1 MKGDLWLAVGDETGN
16 WTDLADPKQFLGTA
30 IVMGKL
36 SDWESALKETFK
48 EQTEQ
53 TIEQRLKKPLQSLS
67 NSNTNK
73 THRIID
79 AINYFKT
86 QSVRGRWALDRMV
99 KGNSPIATLKNELCA
114 NLGWLASHP
123 LLITIGTY
131 GNAEWVKSNLQHT
144 QDNDVVTL
152 GRAYGLLTTLMIPF
166 LKEED
171 HLLVVLN
178 GAKNSPNEESE
189 NYLKDLTSS
198 LENYTQQSLRVWQ
211 RTKMAALNSGIFMD
225 LQQNYLK
232 ETTLDEDVLLNIAD
246 LGATL
251 VGLSQNQDAQIRIYD
266 SNKSW
271 HNVKLFKFEEL
282 LS

>member
-1 MKGDLWLAVGDETGN
+1 MKGDLWLAVGDETGSWN
-16 WTDLADPKQFLGTA
+16 DLADPKQFLGAA

-48 EQTEQ
+48 EQT
-53 TIEQRLKKPLQSLS
+53 IEQRLKQPLQSLS
-67 NSNTNK
+67 NGDTNK
-73 THRIID
+73 KHRIID
-79 AINYFKT
+79 AFNYFKA

-99 KGNSPIATLKNELCA
+99 KGDSPIATLKNELCT
-114 NLGWLASHP
+114 NLGWLATHP

-131 GNAEWVKSNLQHT
+131 GNAEWVKDKLQRT
-144 QDNDVVTL
+144 QENDVVTL
-152 GRAYGLLTTLMIPF
+152 GRAYGLLATLMIPF

-171 HLLVVLN
+171 HLLVALN
-178 GAKNSPNEESE
+178 GAKNFPIEEESE
-189 NYLKDLTSS
+189 SYLKDLTSG

-211 RTKMAALNSGIFMD
+211 RTKMAALNSGTFMD

-232 ETTLDEDVLLNIAD
+232 DTPLDEDVLLNIAD
-246 LGATL
+246 LGAAL